1 MSRSYKKK
9 NSFVQDGKL
18 REYHRIVRRVSKQ
31 FLNMGKD
38 IPNKH
43 EIVNQYN
50 WRDYRFLITNKKHLR
65 K

>member
-1 MSRSYKKK
+1 MSRSYKK
-9 NSFVQDGKL
+9 SPWVQDGKL
-18 REYHRIVRRVSKQ
+18 REYWRIVRRVSKQ
-31 FLNMGKD
+31 FLNMGKE

-50 WRDYRFLITNKKHLR
+50 HRDWKMWVTDKKYFR